1 MAQTQ
6 TSITA
11 TPTATRLAELLRQT
25 DLFSAEQLTSLL
37 EHKSAGGASITR
49 RVVEEELATEEAF
62 LTAIS
67 KGLDLP
73 YMRLNEITV
82 EADILKRLPAKVV
95 FQYNAVPLAVENGFL
110 RVATNDPFFPGLLD
124 ALRLVSGMRVRLA
137 LSPSADIAKAINR
150 FYGVGADTMERMI
163 QDNRIEVVSEDSLT
177 KMDLSELDQ
186 ETSIVKF
193 VNQVIWE
200 AYKDRSTDIHFEP
213 MEVELRI
220 RYRVDGV
227 LHQTSM
233 PPQLKRFQAAIISR
247 IKVMANMDIAEKRLP
262 QDGRIGLTIH
272 GETLDIRVSTMP
284 TVYGE
289 SVSLRLLA
297 RNSNILT
304 LDGVGMDPR
313 DEKII
318 RRLIHKPHGILLVTG
333 PTGSGKSTTLYAWLY
348 TINSIEKR
356 IITIEDPI
364 EYEVSG
370 VNQIHVRSEIGL
382 TFATGLR
389 HILRQDPNV
398 IMVGEIRD
406 FETAEIAIR
415 ASLTGHL
422 VFSTLHT
429 NDSAGAVTRLI
440 DMGVEPFLVA
450 SSVEAIVAQRL
461 VRVLCDTC
469 KRPRELDLPF
479 LEGIHFP
486 LEDLGENR
494 IYESVGCEK
503 CRHTGFLGRNGIF
516 EVLNITDAIRPMI
529 IARESANAI
538 KQKGISAGMRTL
550 RDDGWVKVLK
560 GMTTIEEV
568 LRVSEEDE

>member
-1 MAQTQ
+1 MDPVQPSA
-6 TSITA
+6 A
-11 TPTATRLAELLRQT
+11 GTRLADLLKRT
-25 DLFSAEQLTSLL
+25 GLFSAEQVARLL
-37 EHKSAGGASITR
+37 EHKAEGGTSITR
-49 RVVEEELATEEAF
+49 RVVEEKLADEEAF
-62 LTAIS
+62 LTAVG
-67 KGLDLP
+67 KALGYP
-73 YMRLNEITV
+73 YLRLNEAAV
-82 EADILKRLPAKVV
+82 DAGVLERLPAKVV
-95 FQYNAVPLAVENGFL
+95 FQYNVVPLAVDNGCL
-110 RVATNDPFFPGLLD
+110 RVATNDPFNPGLAD
-124 ALRLVSGMRVRLA
+124 ALRLVSGMRIRLA
-137 LSPSADIAKAINR
+137 LSSSADIAKAINR
-150 FYGVGADTMERMI
+150 FYGVGADTVERLI
-163 QDNRIEVVSEDSLT
+163 QDNRIELEPEESLT
-177 KMDLSELDQ
+177 KVDLSDLDH
-186 ETSIVKF
+186 EASIVKF

-200 AYKDRSTDIHFEP
+200 AYKDRATDIHFEP
-213 MEVELRI
+213 MEDELRI

-233 PPQLKRFQAAIISR
+233 PSQLKRFQAAILSR

-262 QDGRIGLTIH
+262 QDGRIGLAIH
-272 GETLDIRVSTMP
+272 GETLDIRVSTIP

-289 SVSLRLLA
+289 SVSLRLLT
-297 RNSNILT
+297 RGSGILS
-304 LDGVGMDPR
+304 LDGVGMSPR
-313 DEKII
+313 DDAII
-318 RRLIHKPHGILLVTG
+318 RKLIRRPHGILLVTG
-333 PTGSGKSTTLYAWLY
+333 PTGSGKSTTLYAWLH

-364 EYEVSG
+364 EYEMSG
-370 VNQIHVRSEIGL
+370 INQIHVRSEIGL

-429 NDSAGAVTRLI
+429 NDAAGAITRLI

-461 VRVLCDTC
+461 VRVLCDAC
-469 KRPRELDLPF
+469 KRSQPIDRPF
-479 LEGIHFP
+479 LEGVNFP
-486 LEDLGENR
+486 LAELGDQP
-494 IYESVGCEK
+494 IYEACGCEL
-503 CRHTGFLGRNGIF
+503 CRQTGFLGRSGIF

-538 KQKGISAGMRTL
+538 KQKGIAEGMRTL
-550 RDDGWVKVLK
+550 RDDGWAKVLK
-560 GMTTIEEV
+560 GKTTVEEV